1 MMSVLVKYKVD
12 SKEDDI
18 VMYCSEKA
26 TIKDIQERIR
36 SIIKKDCKILY
47 VKF

>member
-12 SKEDDI
+12 TKEDDI
-18 VMYCSEKA
+18 VMYCSER
-26 TIKDIQERIR
+26 TTMKDIENRIS
-36 SIIKKDCKILY
+36 SIINKDCKVLY